1 MMRQGREAGVPVGHS
16 EWPDN
21 QFHEAIAGV
30 RDHDRTISDYFQKPE
45 VPFPKIVRRLMRWLL
60 LDNPLKALIFDRLRT
75 LD

>member
-1 MMRQGREAGVPVGHS
+1 MRQGRDAGVPVGH
-16 EWPDN
+16 
-21 QFHEAIAGV
+21 
-30 RDHDRTISDYFQKPE
+30 ISGYFQKPE